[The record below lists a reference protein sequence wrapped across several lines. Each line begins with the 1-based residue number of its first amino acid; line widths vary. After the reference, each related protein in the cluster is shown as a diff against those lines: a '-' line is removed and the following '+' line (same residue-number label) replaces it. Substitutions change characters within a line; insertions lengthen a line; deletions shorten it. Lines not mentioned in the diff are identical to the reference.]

1 MNPGGKNGLRPG
13 GSRIPELVAPAPLTL
28 TPGMDMLIPAADENI
43 GWRKLKGDPPGKLAA
58 NPGNID
64 AAAAAAAEFASDTDG
79 PVLDGNID
87 ELPEPVDDGLGDSEG
102 FARRALEED
111 TLVEDADTANEL
123 LPMLGDGDTL
133 WPDLD
138 PGEDGR

>member
-1 MNPGGKNGLRPG
+1 M
-13 GSRIPELVAPAPLTL
+13 
-28 TPGMDMLIPAADENI
+28 
-43 GWRKLKGDPPGKLAA
+43 
-58 NPGNID
+58 
-64 AAAAAAAEFASDTDG
+64 
-79 PVLDGNID
+79 LDGNID

-102 FARRALEED
+102 LARRALEED

>member
-1 MNPGGKNGLRPG
+1 M
-13 GSRIPELVAPAPLTL
+13 
-28 TPGMDMLIPAADENI
+28 
-43 GWRKLKGDPPGKLAA
+43 
-58 NPGNID
+58 
-64 AAAAAAAEFASDTDG
+64 
-79 PVLDGNID
+79 LDGNID

-123 LPMLGDGDTL
+123 QPMLGDGDTL